1 MLKRVMNHA
10 LKQGGNSAINRERL
24 KRQLSTFDRVNLGC
38 GDLFV
43 ENWLNIGLFSNRFIT
58 YGTVK
63 KVGAAYALH
72 FDLTK
77 DLPLETGTVV
87 YLYASH
93 FIEHLAF
100 DQAHE
105 FLRRCHRVMRQ
116 EGILRLTTP
125 DLELWIRKYSE
136 NDLEFFER
144 FYQIE
149 QSYPALATKG
159 QILVGQI
166 QGWTH
171 RWLYDY
177 SSLEDILVRAGF
189 SHVAKRKALESL
201 IPDIEKLEPRSEFR
215 LMETLCVEARK

>member
-1 MLKRVMNHA
+1 MLKGVLKHM
-10 LKQGGNSAINRERL
+10 LKQVGNSEINKGKLR
-24 KRQLSTFDRVNLGC
+24 KQLSAFDRVNAGC

-43 ENWLNIGLFSNRFIT
+43 ENWLNIGLFPNRLIP

-63 KVGAAYALH
+63 QVGAAHVIH
-72 FDLTK
+72 FDLTE
-77 DLPLETGTVV
+77 DFPLEANTVQ
-87 YLYASH
+87 YLYSSH
-93 FIEHLAF
+93 FIEHLTF
-100 DQAHE
+100 DQALE
-105 FLRRCHRVMRQ
+105 FLRRCHHAMRQ
-116 EGILRLTTP
+116 GGILRLTTP
-125 DLELWIRKYSE
+125 DLELWVRKYCE

-149 QSYPALATKG
+149 QSYPALTTKG

-189 SHVAKRKALESL
+189 SHIEKIEALESA
-201 IPDIEKLEPRSEFR
+201 IPDIEKLEPCSEFR
-215 LMETLCVEARK
+215 LMETLYVEARK